1 MKRRSLTKTKK
12 SEIVRYL
19 FEHKDAS
26 KTELTKALSF
36 SMPTVLQGT
45 NELIEQGLLIEVG
58 EYESTGGRR
67 AKSLAL
73 NRDAVHAAG
82 IDITTKRI
90 SFVLVNFVGEIVRY
104 KEIRKQFVNSMDYYR
119 ELADELTL
127 FLKEVNLDEDHILGV
142 GVSLPGILDSDE
154 KILIKSNILKLD
166 GISLKMLENF
176 VLCPVHYVN
185 NANAALRMERD
196 TIQNDAVF
204 LLLGD
209 AVGGAF
215 RVAGNVFLGINR
227 MSGEFDHMII
237 VPDGRPCYCGKHG
250 CAYTYCSGQAL
261 EKEAGMPIEEL
272 MKRVEQKD
280 AVVMQVWDE
289 YLNYLAILIANLR
302 TMFDGDIIIG
312 GDVGAHLEKHMFELG
327 KKIMKYNTVDSD
339 FSYLKNSTY
348 KKGGAAAGAALY
360 YILQFIDKI
369 S

>member
-1 MKRRSLTKTKK
+1 MERKGVLRTKK
-12 SEIVRYL
+12 SEIVQYL
-19 FEHKDAS
+19 FEHKNAS
-26 KTELTKALSF
+26 KTELMKALSF
-36 SMPTVLQGT
+36 SMPTILQGT
-45 NELIEQGLLIEVG
+45 NELLEQGILKEVG

-73 NRDAVHAAG
+73 NSSVAYAVG

-104 KEIRKQFVNSMDYYR
+104 TEKKKEFANTMDYYR
-119 ELADELTL
+119 ELADELEL
-127 FLKEVNLDEDHILGV
+127 FLQSVNLNEDQILGV

-166 GISLKMLENF
+166 GISLKMLEHF
-176 VLCPVHYVN
+176 VHCPVHYVN
-185 NANAALRMERD
+185 NANAALMMEGSAAK
-196 TIQNDAVF
+196 NDAVF

-215 RVAGNVFLGINR
+215 RVEGKVFLGINR

-237 VPDGRPCYCGKHG
+237 VPDGRPCYCGKKG

-261 EKEAGMPIEEL
+261 EQEAGMSIDEL

-280 AVVMQVWDE
+280 PQVIHIWDE

-327 KKIMKYNTVDSD
+327 KKVMKYNTVDSD
-339 FSYLKNSTY
+339 ISYLKNSIY
-348 KKGGAAAGAALY
+348 KKGGAAAGAAVY
-360 YILQFIDKI
+360 YIMQYIHNI

>member
-1 MKRRSLTKTKK
+1 MERKGLTRSKK
-12 SEIVRYL
+12 SAIVQYL
-19 FEHKDAS
+19 FEHKNAS

-45 NELIEQGLLIEVG
+45 NELVEQGILIEVG

-73 NRDAVHAAG
+73 NHNAVHAVG
-82 IDITTKRI
+82 LDITTNRI
-90 SFVLVNFVGEIVRY
+90 SFVLVNFVGEIVQY
-104 KEIRKQFVNSMDYYR
+104 KEIRKPFANTMDYYR

-127 FLKEVNLDEDHILGV
+127 FLHEVNLKEDQILGV
-142 GVSLPGILDSDE
+142 GVSLPGILNSDE

-166 GISLKMLENF
+166 GISLKMLEHF

-185 NANAALRMERD
+185 NANAALMMEWNSA
-196 TIQNDAVF
+196 QNDAIY

-215 RVAGNVFLGINR
+215 RISGKVLLGINR

-237 VPDGRPCYCGKHG
+237 VPDGRPCYCGKNG

-261 EKEAGMPIEEL
+261 ERTAGMTIEEL
-272 MKRVEQKD
+272 MVKVEQND
-280 AVVMQVWDE
+280 PVVMQIWDE
-289 YLNYLAILIANLR
+289 YLNYVAIMIANLR

-312 GDVGAHLEKHMFELG
+312 GDVGAHLEKHMFTLG
-327 KKIMKYNTVDSD
+327 KKVMKYNTVDSD
-339 FSYLKNSTY
+339 ISYLKTSSY

-360 YILQFIDKI
+360 YILQYMDNIV
-369 S
+369 